1 VNSPSYWVFYLAR
14 LGRSESRPLIKGP
27 APCSQR
33 RRGGQPVRH
42 DPQGQGRCPGAWPP
56 DADRCQLPRRT
67 LAAALSDRYDSGL
80 PSSLLNLGAT
90 LFDLGRL
97 DDALPIQEEAVAM
110 YQELAGALPDRYR
123 LGLARSQR
131 NLAITLSYLG
141 RPADA
146 LPYLQDAATI
156 LRELAAAI
164 PERYRAELADDLSDL
179 SEVLSALG
187 RNGEAEAAHCE
198 AEECR

>member
-1 VNSPSYWVFYLAR
+1 
-14 LGRSESRPLIKGP
+14 
-27 APCSQR
+27 
-33 RRGGQPVRH
+33 
-42 DPQGQGRCPGAWPP
+42 
-56 DADRCQLPRRT
+56 
-67 LAAALSDRYDSGL
+67 
-80 PSSLLNLGAT
+80 
-90 LFDLGRL
+90 
-97 DDALPIQEEAVAM
+97 M

-146 LPYLQDAATI
+146 LPYLQDAVTI

-179 SEVLSALG
+179 SVVLSALG
-187 RNGEAEAAHCE
+187 RNGEAEATHCE